1 MFWQKRPNIYIY
13 IYINMNFFLC
23 NVAWASGTTLH
34 KVFPVERCPRNIVQD
49 FSYAMLSGVSWTIFH
64 RFLTCAML
72 SQSIKTTLNR
82 IFSCQCCLQ
91 PLEQLCIGF
100 WHLQCFPRVL
110 RQHWTGFFPVQCCLE
125 PLEQHYIG
133 FFLCKGVPGV
143 LKDNISQPLRQHCKG
158 FWSV

>member
-1 MFWQKRPNIYIY
+1 MD
-13 IYINMNFFLC
+13 FFLC

-100 WHLQCFPRVL
+100 WYLQCFPRVL
-110 RQHWTGFFPVQCCLE
+110 RQHWTGFFFCAMLSGASGTTLHRVFPVQRC
-125 PLEQHYIG
+125 PRSI
-133 FFLCKGVPGV
+133 K
-143 LKDNISQPLRQHCKG
+143 RQHFTASQTTLQGILICVML
-158 FWSV
+158 S

>member
-1 MFWQKRPNIYIY
+1 
-13 IYINMNFFLC
+13 
-23 NVAWASGTTLH
+23 
-34 KVFPVERCPRNIVQD
+34 
-49 FSYAMLSGVSWTIFH
+49 MLSGVSWTIFH
-64 RFLTCAML
+64 RFLTCVML

-82 IFSCQCCLQ
+82 IFSCQCCMQ

-110 RQHWTGFFPVQCCLE
+110 RQHWTEFFPVQCCLE
-125 PLEQHYIG
+125 PLEQNYIG

-158 FWSV
+158 FWSVSCCPRSIKTTLHRIFSYAMMSGAHRTILHKRVIYSMFV